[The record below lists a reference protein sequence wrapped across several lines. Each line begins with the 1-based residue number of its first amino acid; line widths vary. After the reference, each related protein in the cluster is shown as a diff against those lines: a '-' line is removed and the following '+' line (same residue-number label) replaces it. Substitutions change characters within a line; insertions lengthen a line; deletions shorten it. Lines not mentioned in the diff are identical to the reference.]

1 MGLDT
6 DEVGQNNN
14 NNTSDKRMQRINQNE
29 ELDAKYG
36 YPRHRKSTEKIGWL
50 LNFQSVSHFL

>member
-1 MGLDT
+1 MGSDT
-6 DEVGQNNN
+6 EEVVQN
-14 NNTSDKRMQRINQNE
+14 NNTSDKRVQRINTNE

-50 LNFQSVSHFL
+50 LNFQSVCLF